1 MNQAK
6 KWRYIERGGI
16 LSLFL
21 TSISFAVFVAI
32 NFRPLYRFDVDY
44 LKILDYTTVTKEVL
58 MKNFGVLMNYLNNPF
73 QTVLAMPDFPSSA
86 SGAEHFYEVKLLF
99 LLDYA
104 VLLIT
109 IIPSILFLR
118 YLWKNKRGWLLIRPF
133 QIGMLIPVIF
143 GFLMALG
150 FDRFFVTFH
159 QVFFNNDDWL
169 FDPATDPIINVL
181 PEEFFMHCFILFFV
195 LIELI
200 FFVYYLL
207 GKRQLKK
214 A

>member
-1 MNQAK
+1 MNQLK
-6 KWRYIERGGI
+6 KWRWLERGGL

-21 TSISFAVFVAI
+21 TSISFAVLVTI

-44 LKILDYTTVTKEVL
+44 LKILDYTEVSKDVL
-58 MKNFGVLMNYLNNPF
+58 MKNFGQLMSYLNNPF
-73 QTVLAMPDFPSSA
+73 QSVLAMADFPSSA
-86 SGAEHFYEVKLLF
+86 SGAQHFYEVKLLF
-99 LLDYA
+99 LLDYG
-104 VLLIT
+104 VFFITLIPT
-109 IIPSILFLR
+109 ILFLR
-118 YLWKNKRGWLLIRPF
+118 SLFKNQRKWLLIRPF
-133 QIGMLIPVIF
+133 QIGMLIPVLF

-159 QVFFNNDDWL
+159 EVFFNNDDWL

-181 PEEFFMHCFILFFV
+181 PEEFFMHSFILFFL

-200 FFVYYLL
+200 FLGFYLL
-207 GKRQLKK
+207 GKRELKK